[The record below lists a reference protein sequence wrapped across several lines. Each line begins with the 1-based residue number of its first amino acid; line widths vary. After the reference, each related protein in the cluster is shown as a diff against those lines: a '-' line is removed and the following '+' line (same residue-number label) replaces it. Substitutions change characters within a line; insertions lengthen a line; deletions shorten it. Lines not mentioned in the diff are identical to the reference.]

1 MLTVAVS
8 RMGDRR
14 VKMPFTWKPTGWF
27 MIGWSP
33 EFPAGEV
40 RALHYFG
47 EDLVAYR
54 DDVASAHG

>member
-1 MLTVAVS
+1 
-8 RMGDRR
+8 MGDRR

-47 EDLVAYR
+47 EDLVA
-54 DDVASAHG
+54 